1 MIFDINKW
9 LNSVVEELQKSFKDN
24 LLFVGLQGS
33 YNRGEATS
41 ESDIDL
47 VVILNNMTFD
57 DLKTYRSIIESMPN
71 KNKACGFIS
80 GKNEIQK
87 WSKSDM
93 FQFFYDTKSIYGKLE
108 DIISHPS
115 IENIKNSIK
124 TSSENLYHSVVHSF
138 LYSDNYIQDLQNFY
152 KMTFFILQAKYFVE
166 TNSYIPTK
174 KQLLEYLCGED
185 KEILDI
191 CINRKSINSDI
202 ENLYKKLIKW
212 CLANI

>member
-1 MIFDINKW
+1 MVFDINKW
-9 LNSVVEELQKSFKDN
+9 LDLVIKELQKAFKDN

-47 VVILNNMTFD
+47 IVILDNITFD
-57 DLKTYRSIIESMPN
+57 DLKTYRSIINEMPN

-93 FQFFYDTKSIYGKLE
+93 FQFFYDTKSIYGNVE
-108 DIISHPS
+108 DIIQPPS
-115 IENIKNSIK
+115 VEDIKTFIK
-124 TSSENLYHSVVHSF
+124 TSSENLYHSATHSF
-138 LYSDNYIQDLQNFY
+138 LYSDNYIQDLQNLY

-166 TNSYIPTK
+166 TNNYIPTK

>member
-1 MIFDINKW
+1 MVFDIDKW
-9 LNSVVEELQKSFKDN
+9 LDLVIVELQKAFKDN

-47 VVILNNMTFD
+47 VVILNNMSFD
-57 DLKTYRSIIESMPN
+57 DLKIYRSIINEMPN
-71 KNKACGFIS
+71 RNKACGFIS

-108 DIISHPS
+108 DIIQPPS
-115 IENIKNSIK
+115 VEDIKTFIK
-124 TSSENLYHSVVHSF
+124 TSSENLYHSTVHSF
-138 LYSDNYIQDLQNFY
+138 LYSNNYIQALQNLY

-166 TNSYIPTK
+166 TNNYIPTK
-174 KQLLEYLCGED
+174 KQLLEYLCGEG